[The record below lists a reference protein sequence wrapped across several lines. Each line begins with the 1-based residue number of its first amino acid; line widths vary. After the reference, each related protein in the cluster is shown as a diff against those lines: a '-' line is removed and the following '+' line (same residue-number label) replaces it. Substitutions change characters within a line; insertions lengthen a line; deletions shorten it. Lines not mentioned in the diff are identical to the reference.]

1 MPFKAW
7 KCLITDEILDIIF
20 QHANRHNFI
29 FKHDFS
35 SECDVKLTDKI
46 KIKDFWGAS
55 L

>member
-7 KCLITDEILDIIF
+7 KCLITDEILDNIF
-20 QHANRHNFI
+20 QHANQYIFI

-35 SECDVKLTDKI
+35 SESDAKLTDKI
-46 KIKDFWGAS
+46 KIKAFWGTS